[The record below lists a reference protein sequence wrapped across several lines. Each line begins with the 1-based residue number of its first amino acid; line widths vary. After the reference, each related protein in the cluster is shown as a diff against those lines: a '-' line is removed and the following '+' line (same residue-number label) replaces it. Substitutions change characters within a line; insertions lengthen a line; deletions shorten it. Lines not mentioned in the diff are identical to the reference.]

1 MGEGILHYDE
11 EMVFQK
17 KHVVALTKL
26 MSLGF
31 FCFISKFT
39 TEENLQLFM

>member
-11 EMVFQK
+11 EMVFQE
-17 KHVVALTKL
+17 KHAVALTKL
-26 MSLGF
+26 VSLGF
-31 FCFISKFT
+31 LCFISKFI